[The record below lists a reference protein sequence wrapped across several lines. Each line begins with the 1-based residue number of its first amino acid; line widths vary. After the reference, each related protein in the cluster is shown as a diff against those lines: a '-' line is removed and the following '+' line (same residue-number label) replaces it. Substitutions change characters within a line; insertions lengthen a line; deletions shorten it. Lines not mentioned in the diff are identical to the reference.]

1 MHQVHGGF
9 LTSVEGL
16 EVVACGTVFRAQ
28 RLRLVRA
35 SGVCQCSLEAAL
47 FVLDAVQHLHE
58 FLVHSGFLA
67 FLRWIVFFDFLG
79 VRFGGAALAGDF
91 RRLIGGPA
99 DHACFQQADTLA
111 VGYTL
116 LVGFVLHWDEADRQ
130 GVESA
135 VSQEGHHVAASLRV
149 RDSGG
154 DVQTVVTTFRSRDA
168 ADEFAVLVAEL
179 GVVNVIETA
188 VGVEG
193 LGSLPGVDDATEG
206 YGDAFQCAAVA
217 FLSSA

>member
-1 MHQVHGGF
+1 M
-9 LTSVEGL
+9 
-16 EVVACGTVFRAQ
+16 
-28 RLRLVRA
+28 
-35 SGVCQCSLEAAL
+35 
-47 FVLDAVQHLHE
+47 
-58 FLVHSGFLA
+58 
-67 FLRWIVFFDFLG
+67 
-79 VRFGGAALAGDF
+79 
-91 RRLIGGPA
+91 
-99 DHACFQQADTLA
+99 
-111 VGYTL
+111 GYTL

-154 DVQTVVTTFRSRDA
+154 DVQTVVTAFRSRDA

-193 LGSLPGVDDATEG
+193 LGSLPGVDDAAEG